1 MAETNKTESSA
12 RITNLLSG
20 LVARLHSTPLRNF
33 AEQLIGIFPADGS
46 HEGVN
51 ISRCFCTEV
60 DVIGVLVHV
69 ERKNRHATCERMA
82 VVRCPLIDELPIRG
96 DQDSKTQPEP
106 PASALPMATNSE
118 CQRSYEP
125 KSRASASRKTGPGSL
140 CSPSPSKNNSCRII
154 EFIAMSCSRLRPL
167 MR

>member
-46 HEGVN
+46 HESVN

-69 ERKNRHATCERMA
+69 ERKNRRATCERMA
-82 VVRCPLIDELPIRG
+82 VVRCPLIDELPITWGPEKKDPTRTACERFAHG
-96 DQDSKTQPEP
+96 NEFRMPALIRAKVASKRVTQNRPGFALLTKSIEKQFMQDH
-106 PASALPMATNSE
+106 
-118 CQRSYEP
+118 
-125 KSRASASRKTGPGSL
+125 
-140 CSPSPSKNNSCRII
+140 
-154 EFIAMSCSRLRPL
+154 
-167 MR
+167 